1 MFLRVCVKQ
10 NAVLL
15 YIWVGLYD
23 FRVGEIVVVY
33 PQIHILYK
41 YKSYIY
47 WIFTRHKYSIVL
59 HFKSKFVHM
68 SIINGCVI
76 LSVQDAQEWDF
87 K

>member
-1 MFLRVCVKQ
+1 MNML
-10 NAVLL
+10 
-15 YIWVGLYD
+15 G
-23 FRVGEIVVVY
+23 GVY

-59 HFKSKFVHM
+59 HFKPKFVHM
-68 SIINGCVI
+68 AIINGCVI
-76 LSVQDAQEWDF
+76 INRDEALGWDF